1 MKIAAAYHNTEPG
14 NVSSNL
20 QETLKMLSCLEK
32 EQVLFVLFSELNLS
46 GYITSKQEIKELLKY
61 QTEAF
66 DELRQFSK
74 STQIAF
80 AVGFP
85 EEENDKYYITH
96 FIFEGGEIIGK
107 HRKTH
112 VGPTEKSVFAEGD
125 QIQIFKVGGLA
136 IGMQLCFETH
146 FPEISYAQA
155 KQGAKLL
162 AFGFASPK
170 ETSVEKLE
178 RFKRHLCARAYDNA
192 CYALVCNQSGTTSR
206 GAALPG
212 LAMII
217 DPKGKVLAE
226 ETKAEGGYCIANFDS
241 EAITRIHQSKM
252 AWFNRFKRNEILRQF
267 YEKDNV

>member
-1 MKIAAAYHNTEPG
+1 MKIAATYHNTEPG
-14 NVSSNL
+14 NVSANL
-20 QETLKMLSCLEK
+20 QKTLRMLSSLEK
-32 EQVLFVLFSELNLS
+32 EQVHFALFPELNLS
-46 GYITSKQEIKELLKY
+46 GYVTSKQEIKELQKY
-61 QTEAF
+61 QTETF

-74 STQIAF
+74 SAQISF

-85 EEENDKYYITH
+85 EEENEKYYITH
-96 FIFEGGEIIGK
+96 FIFKGGEITGK

-112 VGPTEKSVFAEGD
+112 LGPTEKSIFSEGE
-125 QIQIFKVGGLA
+125 QIQVFKLGELT

-146 FPEISYAQA
+146 FPEISYAQT
-155 KQGAKLL
+155 KQGANLL
-162 AFGFASPK
+162 VFGFASPK
-170 ETSVEKLE
+170 ETAAEKLE
-178 RFKRHLCARAYDNA
+178 RFKRYLCARAYDNA

-226 ETKAEGGYCIANFDS
+226 ETKAVSGYSIAYFDA

-252 AWFNRFKRNEILRQF
+252 ACFNHFKRNEILREF
-267 YEKDNV
+267 YE